1 MTGNALK
8 LIAVAAMLIDHAGVV
23 LVERGL
29 GRGSWSGLDFLLRT
43 IGRTAFP
50 IFCFLLVEGFLHTRD
65 VRKYEAR
72 MLAFAII
79 SEVPFDLA
87 VFGKWFYPEYQNVY
101 FTLFLGL
108 CVLDGFRKASGRPA
122 RQALAIL
129 AGCMAALAVRCD
141 YDIIGIFMI
150 LAFYMYHDNK
160 RLRFLLA
167 GGLAF
172 LESLGYFGAALSAFI
187 PIHMYNG
194 RRGEKNLKYFFYCFY
209 PAHLLLLYL
218 IGLMIQEYLYAR

>member
-8 LIAVAAMLIDHAGVV
+8 FIAIVTMLIDHAGVV

-29 GRGSWSGLDFLLRT
+29 GQESWSGLDFLLRT
-43 IGRTAFP
+43 IGRVAFP

-72 MLAFAII
+72 MLVFAII

-108 CVLDGFRKASGRPA
+108 CVLDGCRKAAGRPM
-122 RQALAIL
+122 RQAVVIL
-129 AGCMAALAVRCD
+129 AGCAAALAVRCD

-150 LAFYMYHDNK
+150 LVFYMYHNNK
-160 RLRFLLA
+160 QLRLLLA

-172 LESLGYFGAALSAFI
+172 LESLGYFGAALLAFI

-194 RRGEKNLKYFFYCFY
+194 RRGEKNLKYFFYYFY
-209 PAHLLLLYL
+209 PAHLILLYL
-218 IGLMIQEYLYAR
+218 IGLMMQGYLYAR